1 MLEIKVC
8 EIRGKCPVYKV
19 GDRLVIDGPKIVLER
34 TDAICIH
41 ALASL
46 HHYFIALREGISP
59 KKLGLS
65 KGEENAYIQCVDPG
79 EPYTKG
85 GTVVFEC
92 QRTQRGKSAS

>member
-92 QRTQRGKSAS
+92 QRTQKEKSAS